1 MRLALLHAIVPAS
14 RLNGYPGRIATLRI
28 SHGRVKLPAGGQW
41 RERNPWLAFEDAYR
55 LVRGFV
61 QRLEGAPLGPMQAR
75 FGEDFQ
81 ALAEGTGNVV
91 LRLGTPSTFRALAA
105 EAEIARP
112 GRRPAPDPA
121 RPGPAAAPPEPGA
134 PVVLPMSGTAWV
146 LGREAASLVPIE
158 ALLSTTARVPWG
170 WQSAQI
176 RRAYEAA
183 APILARDARA
193 ILILEPGGPEG
204 LLAAVL
210 GGVGAGYRLVAAR
223 LAEPGEETGG
233 TVEFVPPGAAIP
245 VGPGPGPTSPCRSC
259 PAVRAIRTSCPAAAC
274 SRRRSASIGAGSR
287 SATSP
292 GP

>member
-1 MRLALLHAIVPAS
+1 
-14 RLNGYPGRIATLRI
+14 
-28 SHGRVKLPAGGQW
+28 
-41 RERNPWLAFEDAYR
+41 
-55 LVRGFV
+55 
-61 QRLEGAPLGPMQAR
+61 MQAR

-105 EAEIARP
+105 EAEAL
-112 GRRPAPDPA
+112 GRAPD
-121 RPGPAAAPPEPGA
+121 RPRIRLVLGQPPIRPNQERLSFSY
-134 PVVLPMSGTAWV
+134 VGTAWV

-158 ALLSTTARVPWG
+158 ALLGTTARVPWG

-233 TVEFVPPGAAIP
+233 TVEFVPPGRSDPDRPANPGQRLAA
-245 VGPGPGPTSPCRSC
+245 GRARRS
-259 PAVRAIRTSCPAAAC
+259 RATRTWSRAGAC
-274 SRRRSASIGAGSR
+274 SRRRSDSTGADSR
-287 SATSP
+287 RPMSP
-292 GP
+292 GRSPRRPWPSSRPGASRLEPSACWARSWSGSIALDTSAGWSPRRSMTASMRPPRDDGPGVEDRTGASA